1 MTQGSITPTQ
11 LGRAAEIQ
19 AQPRSGALVALH
31 QDHWFIRL
39 RWAFVAVA
47 LAFLG
52 LERFATPSAVR
63 PTPLVVPILLLAI
76 INLVWMGIEDFLL
89 RQFRRAD
96 ADDSRTIRLTL
107 IFSNAQVAVDLA
119 LLTVIL
125 RYTGGVENPMALFY
139 LFHMSIG
146 ALLLP
151 PSHAV
156 VQGLWAMV
164 LYSGLALGEYF
175 GWITPHRDFLP
186 QFPSPGLFA
195 RGEFVVAMLI
205 VMACGVSATLY
216 FTLHITGRLV
226 RREQELASTHR
237 ALTRSQAAIF
247 DLQQRRARLLQ
258 IAAHQLKGP
267 LACIDTL
274 VSLLEERIVPEE
286 AVPQTYARIRE
297 RCRDGIQQ
305 VTELLTLARVQ
316 NADPLRHRRASAD
329 VARTV
334 REVCRQLQP
343 LAEGKGIRLKYELP
357 ENENVSALIDP
368 TDLAD
373 CLGNLVDNAIK
384 YTTGPGHVSVS
395 ISTAAVGLG
404 DARSEAGA
412 ESEHTEG
419 APPWPRGHV
428 AITVTDTGMGLDPG
442 TLRELADAQA
452 RSSIFDTFRRG
463 NNALAAGISGTGIGL
478 GIVREAIEQCGGR
491 IFVQSRQGQGS
502 SFTVTIP
509 TRAPGADEP
518 AVRDTRASI
527 TVLGQDRPPAA
538 EPEAPSAALSHA
550 G

>member
-1 MTQGSITPTQ
+1 VTQGSN
-11 LGRAAEIQ
+11 AAVAFVRTEEIQ
-19 AQPRSGALVALH
+19 NQPRSAALVSLH

-52 LERFATPSAVR
+52 LERFVTPSAVR

-76 INLVWMGIEDFLL
+76 VNLVWMGIEDFLL

-96 ADDSRTIRLTL
+96 ADDSRTIRLTVM
-107 IFSNAQVAVDLA
+107 FSNAQVAVDLT

-146 ALLLP
+146 ALLLR
-151 PSHAV
+151 PSHAI

-164 LYSGLALGEYF
+164 LYSGLALGEYV
-175 GWITPHRDFLP
+175 GWIAPHRDFLP
-186 QFPSPGLFA
+186 QFPSPGLYA
-195 RGEFVVAMLI
+195 RGEYIAAMLV
-205 VMACGVSATLY
+205 VMACGVFATLY
-216 FTLHITGRLV
+216 FTLHITGRLM
-226 RREQELASTHR
+226 RREQELARAHR
-237 ALTRSQAAIF
+237 ALTRSEAAIF

-274 VSLLEERIVPEE
+274 VSLIEERIVPEE
-286 AVPQTYARIRE
+286 AVPHTYARIRE

-334 REVCRQLQP
+334 REICRQYLP
-343 LAEGKGIRLKYELP
+343 LAAAKGIELKHELP
-357 ENENVSALIDP
+357 ENADVSALIDP

-384 YTTGPGHVSVS
+384 YTTGPGHVSVTV
-395 ISTAAVGLG
+395 STASLGL
-404 DARSEAGA
+404 AEPTSAAGA
-412 ESEHTEG
+412 EPERPDGE
-419 APPWPRGHV
+419 PPWPRGHV

-478 GIVREAIEQCGGR
+478 GIVREAVEQCGGR
-491 IFVQSRQGQGS
+491 IYVQSRQGQGS

-509 TRAPGADEP
+509 TRAPGVDEP
-518 AVRDTRASI
+518 AIRDTRASI
-527 TVLGQDRPPAA
+527 TVLGQDQPLAA
-538 EPEAPSAALSHA
+538 
-550 G
+550 